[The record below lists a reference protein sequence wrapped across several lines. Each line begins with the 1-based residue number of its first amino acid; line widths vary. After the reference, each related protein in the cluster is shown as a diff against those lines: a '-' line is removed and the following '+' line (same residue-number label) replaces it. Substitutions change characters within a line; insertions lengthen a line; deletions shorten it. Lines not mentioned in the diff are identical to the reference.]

1 MTSINLQ
8 FMLFFK
14 PLSVHSRSIMWRPDG
29 REEKREGGG
38 RRCRERELLH
48 DKVYFSGTRRCH
60 RVRLIV
66 LYGTNKTVPLSL
78 SLHCDMVYIYFPL
91 FLSFAPPSCL
101 DFFFL
106 CFQENMHILPLHT
119 QTVFCFCFLLTLSP
133 VM

>member
-78 SLHCDMVYIYFPL
+78 SLHCDMVYIYFLL

-101 DFFFL
+101 DFFFFAFRKTCTFCL
-106 CFQENMHILPLHT
+106 FIHRLFF
-119 QTVFCFCFLLTLSP
+119 VFVFY
-133 VM
+133 